1 MKYILKRLKE
11 PSTFAGLAA
20 FLASLGLLGLN
31 EQEWSQIFGA
41 VAALS
46 AAAAVLL
53 KERPAETE
61 TVEKQTPGPKSAP

>member
-1 MKYILKRLKE
+1 MKYILRRLKE

-20 FLASLGLLGLN
+20 FLASLGLLGLS
-31 EQEWSQIFGA
+31 EQEWTQIFGA
-41 VAALS
+41 VAAVS

-61 TVEKQTPGPKSAP
+61 TAEKQTPRPETAA